1 MSWLTDQFEVLRL
14 SGSLFDL
21 SGKSA
26 LVTGAH
32 RGIGFAIAEEMGRA
46 GSKIAICSND
56 GDGVAAATGKL
67 RATGIEA
74 IGVACDVGN
83 DGDLDRLVADTE
95 AAFGPIDIL
104 VCNAGINPHFG
115 PMAIATDD
123 EYDAIMRI
131 NLRSAVQLCNRIV
144 PKMAERGDGVVILTS
159 SLSGLRGNAK
169 IGVYALSKAAVAQL
183 ARNLAVEYG
192 PRNVRVNAISPGLI
206 RTEFAAPI
214 MGNPEGLAKRLE
226 KTPLRRAGEAR
237 EIAGTAVYLAS
248 PAGAFTTGQ
257 NLVVDGG
264 TLIAD

>member
-1 MSWLTDQFEVLRL
+1 MAS
-14 SGSLFDL
+14 SLFDL
-21 SGKSA
+21 SGKTA
-26 LVTGAH
+26 LITGAH
-32 RGIGFAIAEEMGRA
+32 RGIGLAIAEEMGAA
-46 GSKIAICSND
+46 GARVAICSND
-56 GDGVAAATGKL
+56 LNGTATAADRLA
-67 RATGIEA
+67 RAGIQA
-74 IGVACDVGN
+74 IGIHCDVG
-83 DGDLDRLVADTE
+83 DDAELDRLVTETE
-95 AAFGPIDIL
+95 ASLGPVDIL

-115 PMAIATDD
+115 PMAVATDE

-131 NLRSAVQLCNRIV
+131 NLRSAVQLCNRVV

-169 IGVYALSKAAVAQL
+169 IGVYALSKAAIAQL

-192 PRNVRVNAISPGLI
+192 PQNVRVNAISPGLI

-214 MGNPEGLAKRLE
+214 MGNAEGLARRLE

-248 PAGAFTTGQ
+248 PAGAFTTGH